1 MTLRFHQP
9 DYETFINN
17 MRRFYAACQ
26 LDDQTIDQLID
37 KHEELI
43 KQHLNATPELIA
55 RKIYTKVFDEYIN

>member
-9 DYETFINN
+9 DYENFINK

-26 LDDQTIDQLID
+26 LDDQTINKLID
-37 KHEELI
+37 KHEDLI

-55 RKIYTKVFDEYIN
+55 RKIYLKVFEEHIN

>member
-9 DYETFINN
+9 DYEAFINN

-37 KHEELI
+37 KNSILMLL
-43 KQHLNATPELIA
+43 QN
-55 RKIYTKVFDEYIN
+55 